1 MLSNGK
7 PGQGGRFPL
16 VHYEVDEDELFGPA
30 SPTTPGDGGVEGDVG
45 GAVAAIPLPGEGQV
59 VVEDVGDAVLGQP
72 GVTGGQLNAIFI
84 KFPSILLHI
93 LIFLY
98 PEVLLPGT
106 EPVGG
111 VSAEV
116 VEELDSMSAEIVGGE
131 ERSDNV
137 VEERGEREKASRPL
151 DDGAGADS
159 RFGEEDSSMEAMS
172 VSTSMSIPSLESV
185 THDLSGNGA
194 FTLQNPALTRLVAE
208 AFRIGREGVIGS
220 EHSILPA
227 KSLLLSIANGLGSA
241 GGAYATPILGGA
253 SANPSV
259 FATPTP
265 PGSHSTPVSGGG
277 SGGGEAASPLDSCTT
292 STPVSGVAGDTISTS
307 VYSK

>member
-1 MLSNGK
+1 
-7 PGQGGRFPL
+7 
-16 VHYEVDEDELFGPA
+16 
-30 SPTTPGDGGVEGDVG
+30 
-45 GAVAAIPLPGEGQV
+45 
-59 VVEDVGDAVLGQP
+59 
-72 GVTGGQLNAIFI
+72 
-84 KFPSILLHI
+84 
-93 LIFLY
+93 
-98 PEVLLPGT
+98 
-106 EPVGG
+106 
-111 VSAEV
+111 
-116 VEELDSMSAEIVGGE
+116 
-131 ERSDNV
+131 
-137 VEERGEREKASRPL
+137 
-151 DDGAGADS
+151 
-159 RFGEEDSSMEAMS
+159 
-172 VSTSMSIPSLESV
+172 MSIPSLESV

-194 FTLQNPALTRLVAE
+194 FTLQNPALTRLVVE

-227 KSLLLSIANGLGSA
+227 QSLLLSIANGLGSA
-241 GGAYATPILGGA
+241 GGASATPIVGGA